1 MLLVCGIL
9 DNCAIVAD
17 GMVYQLV
24 FMPHPLKQTR
34 TGTVVARIVYN
45 HLLRRKLHFA
55 AANASESEGG
65 VEAKVD
71 GQTTISGA
79 VMIGLA
85 GDRAT
90 GCVVLCV
97 YIYMQYSPQSHD
109 PPNHPRVHHHHPT
122 HHFTKTDVPCS
133 PPASLRDPSNQ
144 PPAPAPRNRPP
155 DMSVSDGMCCI
166 QASGIL
172 CALCLIYYAC

>member
-55 AANASESEGG
+55 AANASESGGG

-71 GQTTISGA
+71 GQTTITGA

-90 GCVVLCV
+90 GCVELCV
-97 YIYMQYSPQSHD
+97 YIYA
-109 PPNHPRVHHHHPT
+109 VFAT
-122 HHFTKTDVPCS
+122 
-133 PPASLRDPSNQ
+133 
-144 PPAPAPRNRPP
+144 
-155 DMSVSDGMCCI
+155 VS
-166 QASGIL
+166 
-172 CALCLIYYAC
+172 